1 MLSKLPFLLALPL
14 LVATQSPNTVNLT
27 ETFRPA
33 LSDGAEIYSVNDP
46 NWATETTQRWSN
58 WDAPTYIGAIKPATE
73 QDVAATV
80 LLLLRD
86 LPFRLC

>member
-1 MLSKLPFLLALPL
+1 MLPHLTLLLALPL
-14 LVATQSPNTVNLT
+14 LAATQSPNNVNLT

-33 LSDGAEIYSVNDP
+33 LSDGAEIYNVNDS
-46 NWATETTQRWSN
+46 NWSTETTQRWSN

-80 LLLLRD
+80 LLSSVV
-86 LPFRLC
+86 FTI